1 MEHPRIGTVDIP
13 ARVERERYF
22 RELTFLELSVLYAGP
37 VRPGVLARF
46 AELAPAGTLGLVAP
60 FVLTHKEPPHGA
72 KLWPHDATSGEFRDS
87 APGRAALAPLRAAVD
102 QLRAACVVFHA
113 PASFSPSAAN
123 RERLARF
130 FGEVATAEAIGAP
143 RVWVP
148 GGLWEVRA
156 AAKLAEELGVACAFD
171 PLVRA
176 PGDPPEMYEEL
187 DVSSL
192 YLRIEGAGRTGP
204 IRSERLEE
212 IAALLEHYEEL
223 PRTVVFASAERWH
236 DARNLKRLLEATG

>member
-1 MEHPRIGTVDIP
+1 MEAPRIGTVDIP

-22 RELTFLELSVLYAGP
+22 RELAYVELSALYAGP

-46 AELAPAGTLGLVAP
+46 AELAPKGAIGLVAP
-60 FVLTHKEPPHGA
+60 FVLTQREPPHGT

-87 APGRAALAPLRAAVD
+87 APGRAALAALRAAVD
-102 QLRAACVVFHA
+102 QLGACAVVFRA
-113 PASFSPSAAN
+113 PPSWSPSAAN
-123 RERLARF
+123 REQLARF

-171 PLVRA
+171 PLVLA
-176 PGDPPEMYEEL
+176 PGDPPELYEDL
-187 DVSSL
+187 GVSSL
-192 YLRIEGAGRTGP
+192 YLRVEAAGRAGS
-204 IRSERLEE
+204 IRSEKLEE
-212 IAALLEHYEEL
+212 LAALLEHYEDI
-223 PRTVVFASAERWH
+223 PRTVAFASAERWQ
-236 DARNLKRLLEATG
+236 DARNLKRLLEATT